1 MPQKGTYVSYL
12 DYDLVEEARFMRMT
26 LELALLDELA
36 EKMTDK
42 DFDKMEANVTMQR
55 FYLERENQLYLM
67 QLDDDFHRMLF

>member
-1 MPQKGTYVSYL
+1 MKTRIVEILPQKGTYVSYL

-55 FYLERENQLYLM
+55 FTWNVKINCI
-67 QLDDDFHRMLF
+67 